1 MVKQNKSRRR
11 FMGDIASLIALGGSA
26 AMLGPLKLMNAA
38 LANSS
43 GSGTPYRALVCIY
56 LGGGNDSFNLV
67 VPNDASG
74 YASYAAARG
83 SLAVAQDQLLPITP
97 LSGGSYGF
105 HPSCPDL
112 QDLFNSSELSVVSN
126 IGPLVVPT
134 SKLEY
139 QTGSVALPPQ
149 LFSHSDQTRLWQ
161 RGRAVSNFN
170 YGWGGLSGDR
180 IQVLNPPSAL
190 APVISISG
198 QNVFQVGEN
207 VVQYQM
213 LPSGPVPL
221 SGYADSDPFGAQRNQ
236 ALDEL
241 LNLSYG
247 DLFEAESAAVLK
259 RARELEEEIGAALD
273 AAPALA
279 TVFPA
284 AGSNP
289 LADQLLMVARMIQ
302 VRGTL
307 GPNRQIYYVNLGG
320 FDTHAAQLVDQ
331 PQLLGALSEAIGAFW
346 NALVEL
352 GVQSQVTSFTMS
364 EFARTLNSNGDGSD
378 HGWGGNQLVLGG
390 SVAGGTIHGSFPEVM
405 LNGPDSLNRGQM
417 IPTTAVEQLA
427 APLAQ
432 WVGVD
437 PTDIATVF
445 PNLGNF
451 PAGGLPI
458 ML

>member
-1 MVKQNKSRRR
+1 MSQRNKSRRR
-11 FMGDIASLIALGGSA
+11 FLGEMASLIGVGGSA

-38 LANSS
+38 LANSK
-43 GSGTPYRALVCIY
+43 GSTPYRALVCIY

-67 VPNDASG
+67 VPNDAAG
-74 YASYAAARG
+74 YASYATARG
-83 SLAVAQDQLLPITP
+83 SLALAQNELLPVTP

-105 HPSCPDL
+105 HPSCADL
-112 QDLFNSSELSVVSN
+112 QSLFNSSELGVVSN

-139 QTGSVALPPQ
+139 QAGAVALPPQ

-170 YGWGGLSGDR
+170 FGWGGLSGDR
-180 IQVLNPPSAL
+180 IQLLNPPSAL

-198 QNVFQVGEN
+198 QNVFQVGED

-221 SGYADSDPFGAQRNQ
+221 SGYADADPFGAQRNQ
-236 ALDEL
+236 ALDDL
-241 LNLSYG
+241 LNLAYS
-247 DLFEAESAAVLK
+247 DLFESESGAVLK
-259 RARELEEEIGAALD
+259 RARELEAEIGAALD
-273 AAPALA
+273 AAPALT

-284 AGSNP
+284 SGSNS
-289 LADQLLMVARMIQ
+289 LADQLLMVAQMIQ
-302 VRGTL
+302 VRGSL
-307 GPNRQIYYVNLGG
+307 GPNRQIFYVNLGG
-320 FDTHAAQLVDQ
+320 FDTHAAQLTDQ

-352 GVQSQVTSFTMS
+352 GVQSQVTTFTMS

-378 HGWGGNQLVLGG
+378 HAWGGNQLVLGG
-390 SVAGGTIHGSFPEVM
+390 SVAGGTIHGSFPNVM

-427 APLAQ
+427 APLAE

-437 PTDIATVF
+437 PADIATVF
-445 PNLGNF
+445 PNLANF
-451 PAGGLPI
+451 PAGGLPV